1 MAAHVREQMDDE
13 WRARFKGD
21 TDFAQID
28 SWMQAGLKY
37 GESPEGLR
45 RLCDLFNWME
55 SDPTGGTM
63 QLNPPLPGTSI
74 LVCSDT
80 CLLALCSRK
89 RISRRKQTARAT
101 KFVVTYECMPILMRI
116 MEKYK
121 ERPLLSGVLCG
132 CVAHAA
138 TAPECFPML
147 CTEDVWENLV
157 AAFAKH
163 VVPDNFSDTSV
174 NRMQFTRLLVAPLAN
189 LTAEQCTRCWLN
201 AAVITW
207 QTFHR

>member
-1 MAAHVREQMDDE
+1 
-13 WRARFKGD
+13 
-21 TDFAQID
+21 
-28 SWMQAGLKY
+28 
-37 GESPEGLR
+37 
-45 RLCDLFNWME
+45 ME
-55 SDPTGGTM
+55 SDPTG
-63 QLNPPLPGTSI
+63 
-74 LVCSDT
+74 
-80 CLLALCSRK
+80 
-89 RISRRKQTARAT
+89 ARAT

-147 CTEDVWENLV
+147 CTEDVLENLV

-189 LTAEQCTRCWLN
+189 LTAEQYDDEARLCQGKLIRMAMPPVVKCL
-201 AAVITW
+201 ALHASHPRIMMMCL
-207 QTFHR
+207 Q